1 MNWFSVALFAVQT
14 AVSIASRKREYE
26 YQKRG
31 YELQRQQLIH
41 QQNRAK
47 QEALDTELERREIR
61 DLQESENRVKRA
73 FMGISYD
80 SRSFLAIRD
89 KNDEMMN
96 RDLAKIDRSLD
107 DLLFQNQIRLGN
119 VEIGSRAAKDAFIY
133 GSLGDILEGGR
144 GIYKEWDTSKTE
156 DQTPPIEGSPDDPRS
171 DTNKKEDFYTQ
182 EIYGRNNYFGSN
194 WGIVNR
200 SSLARTTHSWYR

>member
-14 AVSIASRKREYE
+14 AVSIASRRRQYE
-26 YQKRG
+26 YQKRS

-47 QEALDTELERREIR
+47 QEALDKELERREIR
-61 DLQESENRVKRA
+61 DLQESQNRVKKA

-80 SRSFLAIRD
+80 SRSFLAIKD

-96 RDLAKIDRSLD
+96 RDLGKIDRSLS

-144 GIYKEWDTSKTE
+144 GIYKEWNTSTDTE
-156 DQTPPIEGSPDDPRS
+156 DTEQPTEGSPEDPKS
-171 DTNKKEDFYTQ
+171 DTNKKESFYSK
-182 EIYGRNNYFGSN
+182 EIYGAD
-194 WGIVNR
+194 WGRVN
-200 SSLARTTHSWYR
+200 SLSRTTQSWGWK

>member
-14 AVSIASRKREYE
+14 AVSIASRRRQYE
-26 YQKRG
+26 YQKRS

-47 QEALDTELERREIR
+47 QEALDKELERREIR
-61 DLQESENRVKRA
+61 DLQESQNRVKKA

-80 SRSFLAIRD
+80 SRSFLAIKD

-96 RDLAKIDRSLD
+96 RDLGKIDRSLS

-144 GIYKEWDTSKTE
+144 GIYKEWNTSTDTE
-156 DQTPPIEGSPDDPRS
+156 DTEQPTEGSPEDPES
-171 DTNKKEDFYTQ
+171 DTNKKESFYSK
-182 EIYGRNNYFGSN
+182 EIYGAD
-194 WGIVNR
+194 WGRVN
-200 SSLARTTHSWYR
+200 SLSRTTQSWGWK

>member
-14 AVSIASRKREYE
+14 AVSIASRRRQYE
-26 YQKRG
+26 YQKRS

-47 QEALDTELERREIR
+47 QEALDKELERREIR
-61 DLQESENRVKRA
+61 DLQESQNRVKKA

-80 SRSFLAIRD
+80 SRSFLAIKD

-96 RDLAKIDRSLD
+96 RDLGKIDRSLS

-144 GIYKEWDTSKTE
+144 GIYKEWNTSTDTE
-156 DQTPPIEGSPDDPRS
+156 DTEQPTEGSPEDPES
-171 DTNKKEDFYTQ
+171 DTNKKESFYSK
-182 EIYGRNNYFGSN
+182 EIYGAD
-194 WGIVNR
+194 WGRVNR
-200 SSLARTTHSWYR
+200 ISRTTHSWYM

>member
-26 YQKRG
+26 YQKRS

-80 SRSFLAIRD
+80 SRSFLAIKD

-96 RDLAKIDRSLD
+96 RDLGKIDRSLS

-119 VEIGSRAAKDAFIY
+119 VEIGTRAAKDAFIY
-133 GSLGDILEGGR
+133 GSLSDILEGG
-144 GIYKEWDTSKTE
+144 YKVSKEFKGPDEKQPPTE
-156 DQTPPIEGSPDDPRS
+156 GGPKDPDS
-171 DTNKKEDFYTQ
+171 DTNKKESFYRQ

-194 WGIVNR
+194 WSIVNR
-200 SSLARTTHSWYR
+200 SSLARTEYSWYR

>member
-14 AVSIASRKREYE
+14 AVSIASRRRQYE
-26 YQKRG
+26 YQKRS

-47 QEALDTELERREIR
+47 QEALDKELERREIR
-61 DLQESENRVKRA
+61 DLQESQNRVKRA
-73 FMGISYD
+73 FMGISHD
-80 SRSFLAIRD
+80 SRSFLAIKD

-96 RDLAKIDRSLD
+96 RDLGKIDRSLS

-144 GIYKEWDTSKTE
+144 GIYKEWNTSTDTEQPT
-156 DQTPPIEGSPDDPRS
+156 EGSPEDPES
-171 DTNKKEDFYTQ
+171 DTNKKESFYSK
-182 EIYGRNNYFGSN
+182 EIYGAD
-194 WGIVNR
+194 WGRVNR
-200 SSLARTTHSWYR
+200 ISRTTHSWYM

>member
-26 YQKRG
+26 YQKRS

-80 SRSFLAIRD
+80 SRSFLAIKD

-96 RDLAKIDRSLD
+96 RDLGKIDRSLS
-107 DLLFQNQIRLGN
+107 DLLYQNQIRLGQ
-119 VEIGSRAAKDAFIY
+119 VDIGTRAAKDAFIY
-133 GSLGDILEGGR
+133 GSLGDILEGG
-144 GIYKEWDTSKTE
+144 YKVSKEFKKEDTE
-156 DQTPPIEGSPDDPRS
+156 PPIEGEPEDPDS
-171 DTNKKEDFYTQ
+171 DTNKKESFYRQ

-200 SSLARTTHSWYR
+200 SSLARTEYSWYK

>member
-14 AVSIASRKREYE
+14 AVSIASRRRQYE
-26 YQKRG
+26 YQKRS

-47 QEALDTELERREIR
+47 QEALDKELERREIR
-61 DLQESENRVKRA
+61 DLQESQNRVKRA

-80 SRSFLAIRD
+80 SRSFLAIKD

-96 RDLAKIDRSLD
+96 RDLGKIDRSLS

-133 GSLGDILEGGR
+133 GSLSDILEGG
-144 GIYKEWDTSKTE
+144 YKVSKEWNTSTDTEQPT
-156 DQTPPIEGSPDDPRS
+156 EGSPEDPKS
-171 DTNKKEDFYTQ
+171 DTNKKESFYSK
-182 EIYGRNNYFGSN
+182 EIYGTD
-194 WGIVNR
+194 WGRVNR
-200 SSLARTTHSWYR
+200 ISRTTHSWYM

>member
-14 AVSIASRKREYE
+14 AVSIASRRREYE
-26 YQKRG
+26 YQKRS

-47 QEALDTELERREIR
+47 QEALDKELERREIR
-61 DLQESENRVKRA
+61 DQQESENRVKRA

-80 SRSFLAIRD
+80 SRSFLAIKD

-96 RDLAKIDRSLD
+96 RDLGKIDRSLS
-107 DLLFQNQIRLGN
+107 DLLYQNQIRLGQ
-119 VEIGSRAAKDAFIY
+119 VDIGTRAAKDAFIY
-133 GSLGDILEGGR
+133 GSLSDILEGGYKS
-144 GIYKEWDTSKTE
+144 YKEFKGPDEK
-156 DQTPPIEGSPDDPRS
+156 QPPTEGSPEDPES
-171 DTNKKEDFYTQ
+171 DTNKKEFYSQ

-194 WGIVNR
+194 WGIVNPNR
-200 SSLARTTHSWYR
+200 LSITESSWYK